1 MMACMMFNEKENVK
15 PFYAEAEHYPGFE
28 GTQQSTGVKELVQ
41 LPSYEIHT
49 PKRELIEALRIIKE
63 NKGRM
68 TKKDMAAQVVKNEII
83 TVNAREENYE
93 QALYASLDKNI
104 IQPLLENWK
113 FIEIEKIGRTRW
125 IKMTDDGFHAATF
138 LV

>member
-1 MMACMMFNEKENVK
+1 
-15 PFYAEAEHYPGFE
+15 
-28 GTQQSTGVKELVQ
+28 
-41 LPSYEIHT
+41 
-49 PKRELIEALRIIKE
+49 
-63 NKGRM
+63 M
-68 TKKDMAAQVVKNEII
+68 TKKNMAAIAVRYEII

-125 IKMTDDGFHAATF
+125 IKMTDDGLHAAEF